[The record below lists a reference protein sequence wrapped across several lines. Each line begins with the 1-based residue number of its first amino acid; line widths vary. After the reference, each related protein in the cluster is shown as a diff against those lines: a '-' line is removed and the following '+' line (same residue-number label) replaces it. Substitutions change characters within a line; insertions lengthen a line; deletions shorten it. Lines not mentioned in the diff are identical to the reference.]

1 MANPGFGLS
10 LVVSNRSSPVVEE
23 LLTAVLGCDEDHGI
37 VETPSLVL
45 LKHRGGWLALG
56 LSDGV

>member
-1 MANPGFGLS
+1 MANSDFDLS

-37 VETPSLVL
+37 VETHSLIL
-45 LKHRGGWLALG
+45 PKHRGGWLALR